1 MNYLLIVFSSRRDAT
16 AFYEA
21 LLTIGYNAFIINT
34 PRALQM
40 SCGIS
45 VKTSPNALPAVRRL
59 LSRGNFDS
67 LTGIYYYSAGRYSRV

>member
-21 LLTIGYNAFIINT
+21 LQTAGYNAFIINT
-34 PRALQM
+34 PRALQL

-45 VKTSPNALPAVRRL
+45 VKTSTDALPAIRRL
-59 LSRGNFDS
+59 LSCGNYDS
-67 LTGIYYYSAGRYSRV
+67 FVGVYYYTFGRYSKM